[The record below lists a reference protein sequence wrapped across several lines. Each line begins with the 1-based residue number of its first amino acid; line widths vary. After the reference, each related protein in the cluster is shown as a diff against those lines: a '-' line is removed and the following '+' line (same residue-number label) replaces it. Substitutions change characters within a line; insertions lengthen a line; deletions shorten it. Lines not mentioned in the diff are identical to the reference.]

1 MKDNFDTYK
10 WKSQFYGD
18 SKPSKNDKFDL
29 YEWNQKRYLNELDI
43 DQNINKDDE
52 GSSFNIT
59 RGGDDP
65 KMGAEL
71 ESDENVVGEGVNDR
85 EIEGKL
91 SDLTYDFLSNYF
103 ETERFNA
110 PNPDDSSRTIYSP
123 DQWEDWKQGIMKRFG
138 DVNIKLDN
146 QGNFDSDKFQ
156 ILDKQFQSD
165 KKGFIQSKAAYLDK
179 IRQRT
184 NFGLDE
190 QMDGGNLFDYFAK
203 KGYDITERSSDGR
216 RPGFE
221 GYMVSKGEG
230 RSPQG
235 VIFQYNKDTDEFT
248 ISRMSG
254 YRIDQEEAMKAGMR
268 EKGTGSPVAGIEG
281 YMTDGNYTPVSI
293 SVEGLKDIVDH
304 VMTGIDREAEA
315 QRDFY
320 ARRGPVSGTIDEAMD
335 ASRDKLNQLAMSIGF
350 DEFAK
355 TILMLKDE
363 NLLND
368 IVNAMKMY
376 KVDNV
381 SYYNPDVLKENIDYD
396 EALTL
401 RGMLADL
408 KKEREQLFIDM
419 EQEAEPEGGPIAD
432 RYGNEL
438 NKIEDRM
445 NKITKQ
451 LRDYDMNENVAPN
464 HDGKAAPYGSGYE
477 SVKET
482 LRFIKENNP
491 EFTNEEIKAELKNIK
506 ELGSLL
512 DEKAKSKLCKRGRD
526 YIAARKRAGEK
537 SSAYLS
543 GRAVKVCK
551 GQIKGAG
558 GKRKK
563 SYKGKK

>member
-10 WKSQFYGD
+10 WKSQFYSD

-123 DQWEDWKQGIMKRFG
+123 GQWEDWKQGIMKRFG

-146 QGNFDSDKFQ
+146 QGDFDSDKFQ

-190 QMDGGNLFDYFAK
+190 A
-203 KGYDITERSSDGR
+203 
-216 RPGFE
+216 
-221 GYMVSKGEG
+221 
-230 RSPQG
+230 
-235 VIFQYNKDTDEFT
+235 
-248 ISRMSG
+248 
-254 YRIDQEEAMKAGMR
+254 ID
-268 EKGTGSPVAGIEG
+268 S
-281 YMTDGNYTPVSI
+281 
-293 SVEGLKDIVDH
+293 
-304 VMTGIDREAEA
+304 
-315 QRDFY
+315 
-320 ARRGPVSGTIDEAMD
+320 
-335 ASRDKLNQLAMSIGF
+335 SRDKLNQLAMSIGF

-368 IVNAMKMY
+368 IVDAMKMY
-376 KVDNV
+376 KIDNV
-381 SYYNPDVLKENIDYD
+381 SYYNPDVLKEKIDYD

-408 KKEREQLFIDM
+408 KKERE
-419 EQEAEPEGGPIAD
+419 
-432 RYGNEL
+432 
-438 NKIEDRM
+438 
-445 NKITKQ
+445 
-451 LRDYDMNENVAPN
+451 
-464 HDGKAAPYGSGYE
+464 
-477 SVKET
+477 
-482 LRFIKENNP
+482 
-491 EFTNEEIKAELKNIK
+491 
-506 ELGSLL
+506 
-512 DEKAKSKLCKRGRD
+512 
-526 YIAARKRAGEK
+526 
-537 SSAYLS
+537 
-543 GRAVKVCK
+543 
-551 GQIKGAG
+551 
-558 GKRKK
+558 
-563 SYKGKK
+563 

>member
-1 MKDNFDTYK
+1 MKDNFNVYD
-10 WKSQFYGD
+10 WKFKSKESLD
-18 SKPSKNDKFDL
+18 SNEFNL
-29 YEWNQKRYLNELDI
+29 YEWNKKRYLNELEI
-43 DQNINKDDE
+43 DQEDDNVNQQDIG
-52 GSSFNIT
+52 GSLNIT
-59 RGGDDP
+59 HGGDDP
-65 KMGAEL
+65 KIGSEE

-123 DQWEDWKQGIMKRFG
+123 GQWEDWKKGIMKRFG
-138 DVNIKLDN
+138 DVDVKLDN

-190 QMDGGNLFDYFAK
+190 AFDELDDGFDPE
-203 KGYDITERSSDGR
+203 I
-216 RPGFE
+216 
-221 GYMVSKGEG
+221 
-230 RSPQG
+230 
-235 VIFQYNKDTDEFT
+235 
-248 ISRMSG
+248 
-254 YRIDQEEAMKAGMR
+254 EALIKAGPRLNKERFKDLIYYIHNNWM
-268 EKGTGSPVAGIEG
+268 A
-281 YMTDGNYTPVSI
+281 GNYGDDYAIKRI
-293 SVEGLKDIVDH
+293 SK
-304 VMTGIDREAEA
+304 
-315 QRDFY
+315 Y
-320 ARRGPVSGTIDEAMD
+320 
-335 ASRDKLNQLAMSIGF
+335 LNTL
-350 DEFAK
+350 E
-355 TILMLKDE
+355 
-363 NLLND
+363 
-368 IVNAMKMY
+368 
-376 KVDNV
+376 
-381 SYYNPDVLKENIDYD
+381 ENIDYD

-408 KKEREQLFIDM
+408 KKEREQLFRDM

-537 SSAYLS
+537 SSPYLS

-551 GQIKGAG
+551 GKIKGAG